1 MGDKTTTPP
10 NEMSFLDHLEELR
23 WHLIRST
30 LAIVIIGCIAFLMRG
45 FIFDTVIFGPKK
57 MDFPTYRLFC
67 EIATFLGFES
77 AFCADKLPFTI
88 QSRLMSGQFS
98 AHIWTS
104 IWAGFIVGF
113 PYVLY
118 EVWKFISPGLYEKER
133 NNSRG
138 FILVASFLFFL
149 GVLFGYYVVAPLST
163 NFLGTYQVSSEVT
176 NEFDLASYIST
187 IRTSVIACGILF
199 ELPIIIYFLTK
210 VGLVTPEIMK
220 KYRKI
225 ALVIVLIL
233 SAVITPPDVTSQI
246 IVAFPVLILYQVSI
260 GISKRVLKNEAKRER
275 KAAEKVKAEKA
286 KAEKAKKDVKP
297 N

>member
-1 MGDKTTTPP
+1 MAQATGDP

-30 LAIVIIGCIAFLMRG
+30 IAIILIGIVAFLMKD

-57 MDFPTYRLFC
+57 MDFPTYRFFC
-67 EIATFLGFES
+67 HIATSLGFDS

-88 QSRLMSGQFS
+88 QSRTMGGQFS
-98 AHIWTS
+98 AHIMTS
-104 IWAGFIVGF
+104 IWAGFIIGF

-118 EVWKFISPGLYEKER
+118 EIWKFISPGLKENER

-138 FILVASFLFFL
+138 FILIASLLFFM
-149 GVLFGYYVVAPLST
+149 GVLFGYYVVAPLSI
-163 NFLGTYQVSSEVT
+163 NFLGTYQVSKEVL
-176 NEFDLASYIST
+176 NEFDIGSYISGV
-187 IRTSVIACGILF
+187 RTSVLACGILF
-199 ELPIIIYFLTK
+199 ELPIIIFFLTK
-210 VGLVTPEIMK
+210 VGLVTPEILK

-246 IVAFPVLILYQVSI
+246 IVAVPVIILYQASI
-260 GISKRVLKNEAKRER
+260 YISKFVMRREAK
-275 KAAEKVKAEKA
+275 KS
-286 KAEKAKKDVKP
+286 KKDVKP
-297 N
+297 I